1 MMAATGT
8 RPSAIGR
15 SSTAIGAAALG
26 NSTAGSNTALGFAA
40 GSGVTSANNVICIGA
55 GFPGANVDNSCFIG
69 NIFNQS
75 SPSGTAVFVN
85 GDGKLG
91 TSTSSK
97 RFKDDIKP
105 MEKASEA
112 LLALQSVTFRYKR
125 EFDPTGTAQFGLVAE
140 EVEKVNS
147 DQVVHDKDGKPY
159 SVRYDQV
166 NAMLLNEF
174 LKEHKKVEQQEI
186 KIEKQEATIAELR
199 SAVAQQNGMEILT
212 AQLREQAAQIQKF
225 R

>member
-1 MMAATGT
+1 LVGVI
-8 RPSAIGR
+8 PSDVEK
-15 SSTAIGAAALG
+15 SPD
-26 NSTAGSNTALGFAA
+26 
-40 GSGVTSANNVICIGA
+40 V
-55 GFPGANVDNSCFIG
+55 FPGANVDNSCFIG
-69 NIFNQS
+69 NIFDQS

-112 LLALQSVTFRYKR
+112 LLALQPVTFRYKK

-140 EVEKVNS
+140 EVEQVNP
-147 DQVVHDKDGKPY
+147 DLVVHDKEGKPY
-159 SVRYDQV
+159 SVPYNQV

-174 LKEHKKVEQQEI
+174 LKEHKRAEEQQARVVELNSRVS
-186 KIEKQEATIAELR
+186 KQESIN
-199 SAVAQQNGMEILT
+199 AQQQKGLEVLT
-212 AQLREQAAQIQKF
+212 AQLKDQAAQIQKVSAQVETN
-225 R
+225 RPAPRVASNRD